1 MKPIIEYEN
10 YRAYMQDFYDQRKRC
25 SAFSW
30 REFSR
35 LAGFSSPIYLKLV
48 CEGKSNLSQIGV
60 ERVAMAM
67 GLAGYELVYFRS
79 LVAFDQAKKDA
90 DKKRAYE
97 GMMEIANA
105 HKVRVLDSVAFAF
118 YESWRNSVLRELAA
132 NMPGAKPSDLAHLC
146 YQKISAEDV
155 KDTLAFLVK
164 AGLLKKTGEN
174 SYEQSEKSV
183 RASGEA
189 MPVAVRAMH
198 RQMAEFAMKAVDEI
212 PPTERNI
219 TGVTLGLT
227 GRAYQRIVTELD
239 SFRRKIIAIA
249 TEDDG
254 MDQVYR
260 LNLQLF
266 PLTRNKREVVR

>member
-1 MKPIIEYEN
+1 MKPIIEYES

>member
-60 ERVAMAM
+60 ERVAVAM

>member
-60 ERVAMAM
+60 ERVAVAM

-97 GMMEIANA
+97 GMVEIASA

-118 YESWRNSVLRELAA
+118 YESWKNSVLRELAA

>member
-1 MKPIIEYEN
+1 MKPIIEYES

-60 ERVAMAM
+60 ERVAVAM

-132 NMPGAKPSDLAHLC
+132 NMPGAKPSELARLC
-146 YQKISAEDV
+146 YQKISAEEV

-174 SYEQSEKSV
+174 SYVQSEKSV
-183 RASGEA
+183 KASGEA

-219 TGVTLGLT
+219 TGLTLGLT

-249 TEDDG
+249 TEEDG

-266 PLTRNKREVVR
+266 PLTRNKREAV

>member
-1 MKPIIEYEN
+1 MKPIIEYES

-60 ERVAMAM
+60 ERVAVAM

-105 HKVRVLDSVAFAF
+105 HKVRVLDNIAFAF
-118 YESWRNSVLRELAA
+118 YESWKNSVLRELAA

-146 YQKISAEDV
+146 YQKISAEEV

-164 AGLLKKTGEN
+164 AGLLKKTSEN

-183 RASGEA
+183 KVSGEA

-198 RQMAEFAMKAVDEI
+198 RQMAEFAVKAVDEI

-219 TGVTLGLT
+219 TGLTLGLT

-249 TEDDG
+249 TEEDG

-266 PLTRNKREVVR
+266 PLTRNKREAV

>member
-1 MKPIIEYEN
+1 MKPIIEYES

-60 ERVAMAM
+60 ERVAVAM

-183 RASGEA
+183 MASGEA

>member
-1 MKPIIEYEN
+1 MKPIIEYES

-60 ERVAMAM
+60 ERVAVAM

-97 GMMEIANA
+97 GMMEIASA

>member
-1 MKPIIEYEN
+1 MKPIIEYES

-60 ERVAMAM
+60 ERVAVAM

-118 YESWRNSVLRELAA
+118 YESWKNSVLRELAA
-132 NMPGAKPSDLAHLC
+132 NMPGAKPSELARLC
-146 YQKISAEDV
+146 YQKISAEEV
-155 KDTLAFLVK
+155 KDTLSFLVK
-164 AGLLKKTGEN
+164 AGLLKKTSEN
-174 SYEQSEKSV
+174 SYVQSEKSV
-183 RASGEA
+183 KASGEA

-198 RQMAEFAMKAVDEI
+198 RQMAEFAVKAVDEI

-219 TGVTLGLT
+219 TGLTLGLT

-249 TEDDG
+249 TEEDG

-266 PLTRNKREVVR
+266 PLTRNKREAV

>member
-1 MKPIIEYEN
+1 MKPIIEYES

-132 NMPGAKPSDLAHLC
+132 NMPGAKPSDLARLC
-146 YQKISAEDV
+146 YQKISAEEV

-164 AGLLKKTGEN
+164 AGLLKKTSEN

-183 RASGEA
+183 KVSGEA
-189 MPVAVRAMH
+189 LPVAVRAMH
-198 RQMAEFAMKAVDEI
+198 RQMAEFAVKAVDEI

-219 TGVTLGLT
+219 TGLTLGLT

-249 TEDDG
+249 TEEDG

-266 PLTRNKREVVR
+266 PLTRNKREAV

>member
-1 MKPIIEYEN
+1 MKPIIEYES

-60 ERVAMAM
+60 ERVAVAM

-105 HKVRVLDSVAFAF
+105 HKVRVLDNIAFAF
-118 YESWRNSVLRELAA
+118 YESWKNSVLRELAA

-146 YQKISAEDV
+146 YQKISAEEV

-164 AGLLKKTGEN
+164 AGLLKKTSEN

-183 RASGEA
+183 KVSGEA
-189 MPVAVRAMH
+189 MPNS
-198 RQMAEFAMKAVDEI
+198 
-212 PPTERNI
+212 P
-219 TGVTLGLT
+219 
-227 GRAYQRIVTELD
+227 
-239 SFRRKIIAIA
+239 
-249 TEDDG
+249 
-254 MDQVYR
+254 
-260 LNLQLF
+260 
-266 PLTRNKREVVR
+266 

>member
-1 MKPIIEYEN
+1 MKPIIEYESH
-10 YRAYMQDFYDQRKRC
+10 RAYMQDFYDQRKRC

-60 ERVAMAM
+60 ERVAVAM

-97 GMMEIANA
+97 GMMEIASA

>member
-1 MKPIIEYEN
+1 MKPIIEYES

-60 ERVAMAM
+60 ERVAVAM

>member
-1 MKPIIEYEN
+1 MKPITEYKD

-60 ERVAMAM
+60 ERVAVAM

-118 YESWRNSVLRELAA
+118 YESWKNSVLRELAA
-132 NMPGAKPSDLAHLC
+132 NMPGAKPSDLARLC
-146 YQKISAEDV
+146 YQKISAEEV

-164 AGLLKKTGEN
+164 AGLLKKTSEN

-183 RASGEA
+183 KVSGEA

-198 RQMAEFAMKAVDEI
+198 RQMAEFAVKAVDEI

-219 TGVTLGLT
+219 TGLTLGLT

-249 TEDDG
+249 TEEDG

-266 PLTRNKREVVR
+266 PLTRNKREAV

>member
-1 MKPIIEYEN
+1 MKPIIEYES

-60 ERVAMAM
+60 ERVAVAM

-183 RASGEA
+183 KVSGEA
-189 MPVAVRAMH
+189 LPVAVRAMH
-198 RQMAEFAMKAVDEI
+198 RQMAEFAVKAVDEI

-219 TGVTLGLT
+219 TGLTLGLT

>member
-1 MKPIIEYEN
+1 MKPIIEYES

-60 ERVAMAM
+60 ERVAVAM

-105 HKVRVLDSVAFAF
+105 HKVRVLDNIAFAF
-118 YESWRNSVLRELAA
+118 YESWKNSVLRELAA

-146 YQKISAEDV
+146 YQKISAEEV

-164 AGLLKKTGEN
+164 AGLLKKT
-174 SYEQSEKSV
+174 Y
-183 RASGEA
+183 
-189 MPVAVRAMH
+189 
-198 RQMAEFAMKAVDEI
+198 
-212 PPTERNI
+212 
-219 TGVTLGLT
+219 
-227 GRAYQRIVTELD
+227 
-239 SFRRKIIAIA
+239 
-249 TEDDG
+249 
-254 MDQVYR
+254 
-260 LNLQLF
+260 
-266 PLTRNKREVVR
+266 

>member
-1 MKPIIEYEN
+1 MKPIIEYES

-35 LAGFSSPIYLKLV
+35 LAGFSSPIYLKPV

-97 GMMEIANA
+97 GMVEIASA

-118 YESWRNSVLRELAA
+118 YESWKNSVLRELAA

-146 YQKISAEDV
+146 YQKISAEEV

-164 AGLLKKTGEN
+164 AGLLKKTSEN

-183 RASGEA
+183 KVSGEA

-219 TGVTLGLT
+219 TGLTLGLT

-249 TEDDG
+249 TEEDG

-266 PLTRNKREVVR
+266 PLTRNKREAV

>member
-1 MKPIIEYEN
+1 MKPIIEYES

-60 ERVAMAM
+60 ERVAVAM

-132 NMPGAKPSDLAHLC
+132 NMPGAKPSDLARLC
-146 YQKISAEDV
+146 YQKISAEEV

-164 AGLLKKTGEN
+164 AGLLKKTSEN

-183 RASGEA
+183 KVSGEA
-189 MPVAVRAMH
+189 LPVAVRAMH
-198 RQMAEFAMKAVDEI
+198 RQMAEFAVKAVDEI

-219 TGVTLGLT
+219 TGLTLGLT

-249 TEDDG
+249 TEEDG

-266 PLTRNKREVVR
+266 PLTRNKREAV

>member
-1 MKPIIEYEN
+1 MKPIIEYES

-60 ERVAMAM
+60 ERVAVAM

-118 YESWRNSVLRELAA
+118 YESWKNSVLRELAA

-146 YQKISAEDV
+146 YQKISAEEV

-174 SYEQSEKSV
+174 SYVQSEKSV
-183 RASGEA
+183 KASGEA

-198 RQMAEFAMKAVDEI
+198 RQMAEFAVKAVDEI

-219 TGVTLGLT
+219 TGLTLGLT

-249 TEDDG
+249 TEEDG

-266 PLTRNKREVVR
+266 PLTRNKREAV

>member
-1 MKPIIEYEN
+1 MNPIIEYES

-60 ERVAMAM
+60 ERVAVAM

-132 NMPGAKPSDLAHLC
+132 NMPGAKPSDLARLC
-146 YQKISAEDV
+146 YQKISAEEV

-164 AGLLKKTGEN
+164 AGLLKKTSEN

-183 RASGEA
+183 KVSGEA
-189 MPVAVRAMH
+189 LPVAVRAMH
-198 RQMAEFAMKAVDEI
+198 RQMAEFAVKAVDEI

-219 TGVTLGLT
+219 TGLTLGLT

-249 TEDDG
+249 TEEDG

-266 PLTRNKREVVR
+266 PLTRNKREAV

>member
-1 MKPIIEYEN
+1 MKPIIEYES

-97 GMMEIANA
+97 GMMEVANA

-118 YESWRNSVLRELAA
+118 YESWKNVVLRELAA

-146 YQKISAEDV
+146 YQKISAEEV

-164 AGLLKKTGEN
+164 AGLLKKISEN

-183 RASGEA
+183 KASGEA

-219 TGVTLGLT
+219 TGLTLGLT
-227 GRAYQRIVTELD
+227 NRAYQRIITELD

-249 TEDDG
+249 TEEDG

>member
-1 MKPIIEYEN
+1 MKPIIEYES

-60 ERVAMAM
+60 ERVAVAM

-97 GMMEIANA
+97 GMMEVANA

-118 YESWRNSVLRELAA
+118 YESWKNVVLRELAA

-146 YQKISAEDV
+146 YQKISAEEV

-183 RASGEA
+183 KASGEA

-198 RQMAEFAMKAVDEI
+198 RQMAEFAVNAVDEI
-212 PPTERNI
+212 PPTERNMS
-219 TGVTLGLT
+219 GLTLGLT

-249 TEDDG
+249 TEEEG

-266 PLTRNKREVVR
+266 PLTRNKREVV

>member
-1 MKPIIEYEN
+1 MKPIIEYES

-97 GMMEIANA
+97 GMVEIASA

-118 YESWRNSVLRELAA
+118 YESWKNSVLRELAA

-146 YQKISAEDV
+146 YQKISAEEV

-164 AGLLKKTGEN
+164 AGLLKKTSEN

-183 RASGEA
+183 KVSGEA

-219 TGVTLGLT
+219 TGLTLGLT

-249 TEDDG
+249 TEEDG

-266 PLTRNKREVVR
+266 PLTRNKREAV

>member
-1 MKPIIEYEN
+1 MKPIIEYES

-60 ERVAMAM
+60 ERVAVAM

-118 YESWRNSVLRELAA
+118 YESWKNSVLRELAA
-132 NMPGAKPSDLAHLC
+132 NMPGAKPSDLARLC
-146 YQKISAEDV
+146 YQKISAEEV

-164 AGLLKKTGEN
+164 AGLLKKTSEN

-183 RASGEA
+183 KVSGEA

-198 RQMAEFAMKAVDEI
+198 RQMAEFAVKAVDEI

-219 TGVTLGLT
+219 TGLTLGLT

-249 TEDDG
+249 TEEDG

-266 PLTRNKREVVR
+266 PLTRNKREAV